1 VDILYRWRR
10 PLVAVLAIMVLAT
23 ILSYTSR
30 VRHSVL
36 TLGGVVTT
44 VTAPV
49 ADALSRAGTAAG
61 SATATI
67 GQLFTLEQENQR
79 LRSELSLLN
88 SMKLEL
94 SELEA
99 DNTELRG
106 LLHLETTLGGHW
118 RFQAASIIARNPDSW
133 FDTVTVN
140 RGSAAGIRVGMPV
153 IVPEGVVG
161 RVIAVTPNTADV
173 MLLTDPES
181 GVGAVD
187 VRSQAAGVILGQA
200 NPNGEMTFQ
209 LFTHRPDV
217 QPGDAVVT
225 SGFSQYYPPGLL
237 LGEIVNVTPTE
248 YGLTETATVLPA
260 VDFNRLDT
268 VLVMLSYPKG
278 ASVPPLAVTGGTP

>member
-1 VDILYRWRR
+1 
-10 PLVAVLAIMVLAT
+10 
-23 ILSYTSR
+23 
-30 VRHSVL
+30 
-36 TLGGVVTT
+36 
-44 VTAPV
+44 
-49 ADALSRAGTAAG
+49 
-61 SATATI
+61 
-67 GQLFTLEQENQR
+67 
-79 LRSELSLLN
+79 
-88 SMKLEL
+88 
-94 SELEA
+94 
-99 DNTELRG
+99 
-106 LLHLETTLGGHW
+106 
-118 RFQAASIIARNPDSW
+118 
-133 FDTVTVN
+133 
-140 RGSAAGIRVGMPV
+140 
-153 IVPEGVVG
+153 
-161 RVIAVTPNTADV
+161 